1 MMRRKSWQKNLKI
14 AVAALLIIYAVEH
27 ILTMNVYLRKPM
39 LFSPL
44 FRVYNQSGSEPH
56 CPSVRLSTRVL
67 PQIAL
72 ASYPGSGNT
81 WVRHL
86 LQQMTGIATGSI
98 YNDEQL
104 RHNGFPGESLSNGS
118 VVAVKTHNHY
128 AGKDYARAILL
139 IRNPYESMLSLF
151 KLANSNHTGEPSV
164 DRYGKQWG
172 TFTEERIRGYIPL
185 FASWIKLQDVLP
197 IFYDALKQN
206 LTRELVRIKAFL
218 GQSGIKGDVRCA
230 LRDSEGHFHRKET
243 GITLEFFYSKKQR
256 MAVNS
261 VIDQM
266 QKMFKDRFE
275 NIREDMDTWKL

>member
-1 MMRRKSWQKNLKI
+1 M
-14 AVAALLIIYAVEH
+14 
-27 ILTMNVYLRKPM
+27 PM
-39 LFSPL
+39 LFSPGS
-44 FRVYNQSGSEPH
+44 RVYTQSGSELH

-98 YNDEQL
+98 YIDEEL

-118 VVAVKTHNHY
+118 VVAVKTHNGY
-128 AGKDYARAILL
+128 AGKGYARAILL

-151 KLANSNHTGEPSV
+151 KLSNSNHTGEPSV

-172 TFTEERIRGYIPL
+172 KFTEERIQQYIPF

-206 LTRELVRIKAFL
+206 LAWELVRIKAFL

-243 GITLEFFYSKKQR
+243 GITLEFFFSKKQR